1 MTSKRIVIV
10 GGTGGIGKDISPL
23 LMDKGYYVVSLSS
36 KDVDLTS
43 VPSIRNCLKKVLPAG
58 ALINLATVSIDSTLH
73 KLDGDNY
80 EGLDKQL
87 NVNIRGSSILVN
99 EFAKSA
105 RESKIGKY
113 IYVSSILSDSPVPGA
128 GIYSA
133 CKAYNDNL
141 VRTAALENAKI
152 PGVTFNSIQLGYF
165 GSGLC
170 ERLSPEMKE
179 YALKTIPVKRFGN
192 PKELVDLIELIIN
205 NDYIT
210 GQNIKLAGGL

>member
-1 MTSKRIVIV
+1 MVSKVILV
-10 GGTGGIGKDISPL
+10 GGSGGIGKDIEPL
-23 LMDKGYYVVSLSS
+23 LSEKYYVISLSS
-36 KDVDLTS
+36 KDINLTS
-43 VPSIRNCLKKVLPAG
+43 VPSIRECLNSHLPAK
-58 ALINLATVSIDSTLH
+58 ALINLSTVSIDSTIH

-87 NVNIRGSSILVN
+87 SVNIRGSSVLVN
-99 EFAKSA
+99 EFAKIA
-105 RESKIGKY
+105 RENKIGKY
-113 IYVSSILSDSPVPGA
+113 IYISSILSESPVPGA

-133 CKAYNDNL
+133 CKAYNDSL
-141 VRTAALENAKI
+141 VQTAALENAKI